1 MKLILLGSGSSEG
14 VPVLGCKCDVCS
26 SGKPRNKRYRQSLY
40 IESTKAKLLIDPGVD
55 LKHQFMDNN
64 LSYLDA
70 ALVTHSHFDHIG
82 GLNDVRAIC
91 SLRKKPLP
99 LYSDEP
105 TFERL
110 YHAFGYLFKDMVHVD
125 EKKIP
130 AVSQNV
136 IELYREYKIGDITF
150 EAFAQ
155 NHGGITSLGFK
166 FKDFVY
172 STDLKGLNDQSVDLI
187 KDKTDLWF
195 VDCLGYGQYRGHFN
209 LDETLY
215 WIKEIRPKK
224 AILIHM
230 SHHIDYYELS
240 SRLPKNVVL
249 GHDNM
254 TISI

>member
-14 VPVLGCKCDVCS
+14 VPVLGCKCVVCTS
-26 SGKPRNKRYRQSLY
+26 DKPKNKRCRQSLY
-40 IESTKAKLLIDPGVD
+40 IESAKTKVLIDPGVD
-55 LKHQFMDNN
+55 LKYQLMRNN

-91 SLRKKPLP
+91 ALRKKALP
-99 LYSDEP
+99 LYLDEA
-105 TFERL
+105 TFEKL
-110 YHAFGYLFKDMVHVD
+110 YHAFGFLFKDMVYVD

-130 AVSQNV
+130 AVSQNF
-136 IELYREYKIGDITF
+136 IEPYQEYKVGDIKF
-150 EAFAQ
+150 EAFTQ
-155 NHGGITSLGFK
+155 NHGSITSLGFK
-166 FKDFVY
+166 FKKFVY
-172 STDLKGLNDQSVDLI
+172 STDLKSLNNKSVDLI
-187 KDKTDLWF
+187 RDKTDLWF
-195 VDCLGYGQYRGHFN
+195 VDCLGYGQYQGHFN
-209 LDETLY
+209 LDETLH

-230 SHHIDYYELS
+230 SHHVDYYELS